1 MQPNQVAKKCGKN
14 PMSEKTK
21 EDEMLGHLTEDIDM
35 AFMKWM
41 NMYEVPAL
49 NMTAVVLARLTWL
62 AKLGNYREDFLELLK
77 APGTILDPADD
88 EKVIH

>member
-1 MQPNQVAKKCGKN
+1 MAFKD
-14 PMSEKTK
+14 
-21 EDEMLGHLTEDIDM
+21 EDEMLGHLSEDIDM

-41 NMYEVPAL
+41 NTYEVPAL

-77 APGTILDPADD
+77 APENILDQEE
-88 EKVIH
+88 EKVMH

>member
-1 MQPNQVAKKCGKN
+1 
-14 PMSEKTK
+14 MSENIK
-21 EDEMLGHLTEDIDM
+21 EDGMLGHLSEDIDN
-35 AFMKWM
+35 AFMRWM

-77 APGTILDPADD
+77 APENILDCEDD
-88 EKVIH
+88 EKMVH